1 MTVDLD
7 AQVRAA
13 DLDRWLASRFVADEQ
28 ARADPIALY
37 AF

>member
-28 ARADPIALY
+28 AR
-37 AF
+37 